1 MIRDI
6 KNVVVVGGGTAG
18 CLSALLLNK
27 RYPKLK
33 ITMVRSKQIGV
44 LGPGEG
50 LTTNIHKV
58 FKDLK
63 INVEDV
69 IKYTNATIKN
79 GVVFSGWN
87 KENKSWFHGFNNL
100 FDSNIFYDN
109 HNALKLCNI
118 AMQEHGNLDSI
129 NLNAQMSYKNKIHS
143 INSKKEYS
151 LHLDAKLLGDFLEN
165 EVVKKNIEIV
175 DAIVVDTKT
184 NSNDDIV
191 ELSLDNGTSISLDF
205 LIDASG
211 FSRLFLDNVYNVEWI
226 DTSNFLPATSAIA
239 CKLPLDG
246 KEVPYTQAIAMDYGW
261 AWKVALQNRYGCGYV
276 YDNKYINEDDAIKE
290 AYEFF
295 GKDLEIIK
303 TFNFTPGY
311 AKKILINNCL
321 GIGLSTS
328 FFEPMEATAI
338 AGMINALYLFLD
350 KYFYKYI
357 NNTITDI
364 EIDYF
369 NNLNERMAQSITSY
383 LYMHYV
389 TNKTNTNFWSEFLL
403 KHPMPE
409 YEYHNIKRFIEDM
422 ETNKK
427 DFSYIMQPP
436 SWLLYSWISLYAGN
450 SFKVSK
456 DSFDKNELEEYTKI
470 VEKINNAA
478 EQYDDFKITI

>member
-18 CLSALLLNK
+18 CLSVLLLNK

-33 ITMVRSKQIGV
+33 ITMVQSKQIGV

-50 LTTNIHKV
+50 LTTHIHKV
-58 FKDLK
+58 FQDLK
-63 INVEDV
+63 INIEDV

-100 FDSNIFYDN
+100 FDNNIFYNNDN
-109 HNALKLCNI
+109 IFKLCNI

-129 NLNAQMSYKNKIHS
+129 NLNAQISYKNKTHS
-143 INSKKEYS
+143 INNKKEYS

-165 EVVKKNIEIV
+165 EIVKKNIEII
-175 DAIVVDTKT
+175 DAIVVDTKK
-184 NSNDDIV
+184 NSNNDIV
-191 ELSLDNGTSISLDF
+191 ELLLDNGKKIDLDF

-211 FSRLFLDNVYNVEWI
+211 FARLFLDKIYNVEWV
-226 DTSNFLPATSAIA
+226 DTSKFLPATSAIA

-261 AWKVALQNRYGCGYV
+261 AWKVALKNRYGCGYV
-276 YDNKYINEDDAIKE
+276 YDKNYINEEDAIKE
-290 AYEFF
+290 AYKFF

-311 AKKILINNCL
+311 AKKTLINNCL

-328 FFEPMEATAI
+328 FFEPMEASAI
-338 AGMINALYLFLD
+338 SVMITTLYLFLD
-350 KYFYKYI
+350 KHFYKYI
-357 NNTITDI
+357 NNTITDT
-364 EIDYF
+364 EIDNF
-369 NNLNERMAQSITSY
+369 NIFNEQMSQGIITS
-383 LYMHYV
+383 LHMHYI

-409 YEYHNIKRFIEDM
+409 YEYHHIKRFIEDM
-422 ETNKK
+422 KTNKE
-427 DFSYIMQPP
+427 DFSYLMQLP
-436 SWLLYSWISLYAGN
+436 SWQLYNWMPLYAGN

-456 DSFDKNELEEYTKI
+456 DSFDKNELEEYNKI
-470 VEKINNAA
+470 VEKINSAA